1 MQNASNKILEEVTRT
16 NIELLL
22 REPFYSHLFS
32 TLNKEVVDEASGIG
46 TMAVGL
52 RFDTYTLFVNAEFWE
67 TFLVDKKH
75 RYGVLKHEILH
86 IIFKHLLVNEPTFDR
101 KLLNIA
107 MDLVVN
113 QYIERAQLPDES
125 IFLTTFPELNL
136 LPDQTYFYYYK
147 ELEKLQQNCNNNGN
161 LKDSIS
167 AKNLASIGDNTH
179 GLERHEQW
187 REIFEK
193 SKIDKDLIDAF
204 TENLIRIAHDKTP
217 LKSIG
222 TLPAGIQIQLKNVLF
237 KPTPLVDWRRI
248 LKLFAESSAKTR
260 VKNTLKRTSKR
271 YGTTPG
277 IKIKHFQK
285 LLVAIDTSGSIGK
298 TEYEVFFSELYHI
311 WRRGAEI
318 QVVEC
323 DATIQKTY
331 LYKGETPNV
340 IHGGGGTDFND
351 PIRFGNEKYRPDG
364 LIYFTD
370 GYAAVPTI
378 TPVFPILWVIS
389 PEGLPPD
396 AELFEQLPGR
406 KAKLQIATS

>member
-1 MQNASNKILEEVTRT
+1 MQNASNRILEEVTRT
-16 NIELLL
+16 SIELLL

-32 TLNKEVVDEASGIG
+32 TLNKEVVDEETSGIG

-52 RFDTYTLFVNAEFWE
+52 RFDAYTLFVNSTFWD
-67 TFLVDKKH
+67 TFLIDKKH

-125 IFLTTFPELNL
+125 IFLETFPDLNL
-136 LPDQTYFYYYK
+136 EADQTYYYYYK
-147 ELEKLQQNCNNNGN
+147 KLDQLQQNCNCKGD
-161 LKDSIS
+161 LFDSIS
-167 AKNLASIGDNTH
+167 GKNLAAIGDDSY
-179 GLERHEQW
+179 GLERHKQW
-187 REIFEK
+187 REIYSK
-193 SKIDKDLIDAF
+193 SQIDKDILDAF
-204 TENLIRIAHDKTP
+204 TENLVRIAHDKTP

-222 TLPAGIQIQLKNVLF
+222 TLPAGIQMQLKNLLI
-237 KPTPLVDWRRI
+237 KPLALVDWRRV

-260 VKNTLKRTSKR
+260 VKNTLKRPSKR

-285 LLVAIDTSGSIGK
+285 LLVAIDTSGSISQS
-298 TEYEVFFSELYHI
+298 EYDQFFGELYHI
-311 WRRGAEI
+311 WRRGAEVM
-318 QVVEC
+318 VVEC
-323 DATIQKTY
+323 DAKIQHQY
-331 LYKGETPNV
+331 LYKGETPKA

-351 PIRFGNEKYRPDG
+351 PIRFGNEKYQPDG

-370 GYAAVPTI
+370 GHAS
-378 TPVFPILWVIS
+378 TPHVSARFPILWVIS
-389 PEGLPPD
+389 KEGLA
-396 AELFEQLPGR
+396 AEDEMFEALPGR
-406 KAKLQIATS
+406 KAKLSPS

>member
-1 MQNASNKILEEVTRT
+1 MQNASNRILEEVTRVS
-16 NIELLL
+16 IELLL

-32 TLNKEVVDEASGIG
+32 TLNKEVQSGEGASID

-52 RFDTYTLFVNAEFWE
+52 RFDTYSLFINAEFWDG
-67 TFLVDKKH
+67 FLVDKKH

-113 QYIERAQLPDES
+113 QYIERTQLPDES
-125 IFLTTFPELNL
+125 IFLQTFPDLNL

-147 ELEKLQQNCNNNGN
+147 KLEELKKDCKDCSGNC
-161 LKDSIS
+161 DTVS
-167 AKNLASIGDNTH
+167 AKNLESIGDNSH
-179 GLERHEQW
+179 GLERHGTW
-187 REIFEK
+187 REIFTK
-193 SKIDKDLIDAF
+193 SQIDKDLIDAF
-204 TENLIRIAHDKTP
+204 TENLVRLAHDKTP
-217 LKSIG
+217 IKSIG
-222 TLPAGIQIQLKNVLF
+222 SLPAGLQLHLNNMLF
-237 KPTPLVDWRRI
+237 KPLPMVDWRRV

-260 VKNTLKRTSKR
+260 VKNTLKRPSKR

-285 LLVAIDTSGSIGK
+285 LLIAIDTSGSIGMK
-298 TEYEVFFSELYHI
+298 EYEVFFGELYHI

-318 QVVEC
+318 RVVEC
-323 DATIQKTY
+323 DAKIQNTFI
-331 LYKGETPNV
+331 YKGETPDI

-351 PIRFGNEKYRPDG
+351 PIRYGNEIYQPDG

-370 GYAAVPTI
+370 GYAN
-378 TPVFPILWVIS
+378 TPNIEARFPILWVITEDGIQAES
-389 PEGLPPD
+389 
-396 AELFEQLPGR
+396 ELFEKLPGR
-406 KAKLQIATS
+406 KAVLKN

>member
-1 MQNASNKILEEVTRT
+1 MQNTSHRILEEVTRT
-16 NIELLL
+16 SIELLL

-32 TLNKEVVDEASGIG
+32 TLNKEIVAAESGID

-52 RFDTYTLFVNAEFWE
+52 RFDTYTLFVNAEFWDN
-67 TFLVDKKH
+67 FLIDKKH

-125 IFLTTFPELNL
+125 IFLETFPELNL
-136 LPDQTYFYYYK
+136 LPDQTYYYYYK
-147 ELEKLQQNCNNNGN
+147 ELERLQQNCNCNGN
-161 LKDSIS
+161 LSGSTS
-167 AKNLASIGDNTH
+167 AQNLANIADNSH
-179 GLERHEQW
+179 GLERHGQW
-187 REIFEK
+187 REIYTK
-193 SKIDKDLIDAF
+193 SNIDKDLIDAF

-217 LKSIG
+217 IKAIG
-222 TLPAGIQIQLKNVLF
+222 SLPAGIQIQLKTLLI
-237 KPTPLVDWRRI
+237 KSLPLVDWRRV

-260 VKNTLKRTSKR
+260 VKNTLKRPSKR

-298 TEYEVFFSELYHI
+298 SEYEQFFNELYHI

-318 QVVEC
+318 MVVEC
-323 DATIQKTY
+323 DAKIQKNY
-331 LYKGETPNV
+331 IYKGITPDV

-351 PIRFGNEKYRPDG
+351 PIRFGNEKYQPDG

-370 GYAAVPTI
+370 GYAATPTV

-389 PEGLPPD
+389 SDGIK
-396 AELFEQLPGR
+396 AEDEIFEALPGR
-406 KAKLQIATS
+406 KAKLQAPS